1 MPATAPYKIIDERT
15 DTPPPH
21 PGEILR
27 EDVLPYFKVTASE
40 LTRHLDVPLAA
51 LSGILSERA
60 PVDRSIAVLL
70 GGSLGRGADY
80 WLALQLQYDIWHNSL
95 GQRSG

>member
-40 LTRHLDVPLAA
+40 LARHLDVPLAA

-70 GGSLGRGADY
+70 GGSLVKEPNIGWRCNCSMTSGRIA
-80 WLALQLQYDIWHNSL
+80 
-95 GQRSG
+95 